1 MPEEFIN
8 LNNDALESSIAEM
21 NLSEQLQ
28 KILSTVDS
36 ERKRVEEIILNMR
49 EGKYE
54 LMKRGYEYV
63 KQLKDEAQ
71 KLREGAMEYVVRV
84 SPALLTKELY
94 IYSLSHLDRLIQII
108 DSIAYR
114 LSILAE
120 SGIELDGGTKEWII
134 EMSSKS
140 LGMVADLFQ
149 ESKLLST
156 NARMIIEVHEGINS
170 REEEID
176 QIYRGLVLEIIRK
189 YSKDVFSLMLLK
201 EIVDLVEDLADIIRE
216 ASHDFKYLALY
227 KL

>member
-8 LNNDALESSIAEM
+8 LNNEALQSSIAEM

-28 KILSTVDS
+28 KILSAVDS

-54 LMKRGYEYV
+54 LVKRGYEYV

-71 KLREGAMEYVVRV
+71 KLREGTMEYVVRV

-120 SGIELDGGTKEWII
+120 SGIELDGGTKERII

>member
-28 KILSTVDS
+28 KILSAVDS